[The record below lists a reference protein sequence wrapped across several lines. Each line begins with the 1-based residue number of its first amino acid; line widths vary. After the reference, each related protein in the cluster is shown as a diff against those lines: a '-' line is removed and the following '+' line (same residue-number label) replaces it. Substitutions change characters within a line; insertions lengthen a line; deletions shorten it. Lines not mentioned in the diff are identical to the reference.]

1 MLYQLLISLKMRK
14 ILFVS
19 SGNSGKIKQVV
30 YNQAQSI
37 NEYIVDHFL
46 IQGKGIYGYLKNILP
61 LKRIISSNEYSVI
74 HAHYSFSAFIASLAG
89 SYPLVVSLMGSD
101 VKSGFFYRIMIMLFQ
116 RLFNWKYIIVKSE
129 DLKQSLNLKNALVI
143 PNGVDINIFKPL
155 DKIECQ
161 KILGWENTKK
171 HILFAANPRRVEK
184 NYKLAFDAISLIND
198 SMIDIHVLENVSYN
212 DMVFFYN
219 ASDVIILTS
228 LWEGSPNVI
237 KEAMA
242 CNRPIVCTD
251 VGDANWVLK
260 GTEGCYIAEF
270 IKEDVANK
278 IILALEFSK
287 KRKNT
292 IGRLRILDLGLDKET
307 IAKRLEF
314 IYNSIAK

>member
-1 MLYQLLISLKMRK
+1 MRK